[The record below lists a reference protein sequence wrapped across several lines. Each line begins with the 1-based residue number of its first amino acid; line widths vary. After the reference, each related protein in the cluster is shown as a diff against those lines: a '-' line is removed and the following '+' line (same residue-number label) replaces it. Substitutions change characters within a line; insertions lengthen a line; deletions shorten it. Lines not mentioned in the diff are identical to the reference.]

1 MYVYVCVYM
10 CVFMYLC
17 ICVSMHV
24 SMYLCLYVC
33 PYYVCMYAYTLEP
46 KTCRMIEEKYAFLQN
61 TPPQNVITVK
71 KVIFK
76 KHNKETEEVIVF
88 LLCLI
93 FFLLFSSFPQ
103 LLQIKIKA
111 NMLRYYATLKFR
123 KFKLSFYKINIFLI
137 ETTTCIVLQAEQ
149 IFSLNI

>member
-1 MYVYVCVYM
+1 
-10 CVFMYLC
+10 MYLC
-17 ICVSMHV
+17 IYVSVYLCMYQCIYV
-24 SMYLCLYVC
+24 SMYVHIMC
-33 PYYVCMYAYTLEP
+33 VCMYAYTLEP

-123 KFKLSFYKINIFLI
+123 KFELLFYKINAFLI

-149 IFSLNI
+149 VSSLNI